1 MSRASEVIASPRFPL
16 HGWAG
21 IALIAVFWPLNWL
34 LDGLRTHWGFFPL
47 WLGYCLAVDGLT
59 FRRRGSSLLKRDPR
73 GYVQLFVISAP
84 LWWLFELI
92 NLRTGNWHYVGREAF
107 SDLEYA
113 LLASLS
119 FSTVVP
125 AVLGTAELLW
135 PARVVQSFR
144 RRRKLRPSPRAA
156 AWAAGW
162 GLLTLA
168 LLLIWP
174 RQFYPLVWIAPYLLL
189 LALNLRLGHRTLLS
203 STSRGDWRPVVA
215 LCAGVLVCAFFW
227 ELWNYRSYPKWI
239 YEIPGVDFAHLFE
252 MPLPGYLGYLPFS
265 LELFAAVQL
274 VYGLTGS
281 GRENYVLA
289 DTP

>member
-1 MSRASEVIASPRFPL
+1 MLQASEGIASQRFPL

-21 IALIAVFWPLNWL
+21 IALVAIFWPLNWFV
-34 LDGLRTHWGFFPL
+34 DGLRTHWGFFPL
-47 WLGYCLAVDGLT
+47 WLGYCLTVDGIAL
-59 FRRRGSSLLKRDPR
+59 RRRGSSLLSRDPR
-73 GYVQLFVISAP
+73 GYVQLFLISAP

-92 NLRTGNWHYVGREAF
+92 NVRTGNWHYVGREAF

-135 PARVVQSFR
+135 PTRVVQSFR
-144 RRRKLRPSPRAA
+144 RRRKLTPSPRAA
-156 AWAAGW
+156 TWAAAL
-162 GLLTLA
+162 GLLALS

-174 RQFYPLVWIAPYLLL
+174 RYFFPCVWVAPYLLL
-189 LALNLRLGHRTLLS
+189 LALNLRLGNRTLLA

-215 LCAGVLVCAFFW
+215 LCSGVLVCAFFW
-227 ELWNYRSYPKWI
+227 EFWNDRSYPKWV

-252 MPLPGYLGYLPFS
+252 MPLLGYLGYLPFS

-289 DTP
+289 DTR